1 MDWQTQNTKVYN
13 ENAAELAAHFVGA
26 GSRIADIERGLH
38 LANKPTHAKVIEIG
52 CGDGRDAT
60 EIVKRVAWYQGFD
73 PSSGLLEIAK
83 AKNPSAIFTL
93 SDALSY
99 EYPNNINVVYAFA
112 SLLHVDKDDMRE
124 VFKKVHKSLRKNG
137 IFYISLKARDL
148 YTAEIK
154 NDQFG
159 ERMFFYYNPEIIKA
173 IAGNKYLSIY
183 EDYQVIGKTTWF
195 TIALKKQ

>member
-1 MDWQTQNTKVYN
+1 MDWLTENTKVYN

-26 GSRIADIERGLH
+26 GSRIADVERGLH
-38 LANKPTHAKVIEIG
+38 LANKSTHAKVIEIG

-73 PSSGLLEIAK
+73 PSTGLLDIAR
-83 AKNPSAIFTL
+83 AKNPSASFVL

-99 EYPNNINVVYAFA
+99 EYPKKMDVVYAFA
-112 SLLHVDKDDMRE
+112 SLLHIDKDDMRE
-124 VFKKVHKSLRKNG
+124 VFKKVHNSLRKNG
-137 IFYISLKARDL
+137 IFYISLKARVL
-148 YTAEIK
+148 YTPEIK
-154 NDQFG
+154 TDKFG
-159 ERMFFYYNPEIIKA
+159 ERMFFYYNPEIIKS
-173 IAGNKYLSIY
+173 IAGDKYLSIY